1 MSSLFVYHLN
11 LTSISL
17 SCEFKL
23 FTWQQRI
30 RMNLFI
36 SLIWRGAEKL
46 STRPISQNLDV
57 IVSGKSVFIVWSTKL
72 QNPCV
77 YFFIWFI
84 DWINRKCWFSSAGLR
99 PVVIVTVE
107 EKERISVSICDAIWC
122 KQMADNYGDVLCQL
136 LTWKYSDKGYRTVCE
151 TFNSVNCWNCW
162 LYLSSHLI
170 PLTKYPK
177 NELDSWAVANTEVVS
192 QVSTKLFEIQPETI
206 SIQQVDFEAF
216 WAIWNE
222 M

>member
-1 MSSLFVYHLN
+1 MKGCWKALDP
-11 LTSISL
+11 
-17 SCEFKL
+17 
-23 FTWQQRI
+23 
-30 RMNLFI
+30 
-36 SLIWRGAEKL
+36 
-46 STRPISQNLDV
+46 TRPISQNLDV